1 MNLDEGLILQ
11 RATPLVV
18 EISGS
23 DSVVVRSADRKLE
36 CGPHCLAVLDT
47 FAEPLSVKE
56 AMARL
61 KGRSAGLQDWL
72 DLIGTIDALKQAK
85 MLVDPGAEAAD
96 VDRVLDTSVS
106 SYHVTMLD
114 DRDRTSRFIEAT
126 ESTVREGDVVVD
138 LGSGTGVLA
147 MASARAGARHVYAIE
162 AGEVAGAAEALI
174 EANGFADR
182 ITVVRGWSTR
192 VTLPERGDVLISET
206 IAAQPLGERVLEI
219 TRDAIERHLNPGARM
234 VPARLRLFGLPV
246 PRPENE
252 IAESTFTPQL
262 AAKWAEWY
270 GLDFS
275 TLAQPAERAVTF
287 LLMPDNE
294 VRDLGTLAPPAPFG
308 EIDLATN
315 RDLVF
320 DVSGST
326 VVSEEGVV
334 GGIAIYFELDLARG
348 IQLSNDPAKAGG
360 TNHWSDPVAVL
371 PVPVAVEVGDELE
384 ITYRFGGMKAEL
396 TCVRR

>member
-11 RATPLVV
+11 RATRLTV
-18 EISGS
+18 EIRGS
-23 DSVVVRSADRKLE
+23 EGMVVRSADRSLE
-36 CGPHCLAVLDT
+36 CGPHCLAVLDA

-56 AMARL
+56 AMAGL

-72 DLIGTIDALKQAK
+72 DLIGTIDALRQAK

-96 VDRVLDTSVS
+96 VPDVPDTSVS
-106 SYHVTMLD
+106 SFHVMMLD
-114 DRDRTSRFIEAT
+114 DRDRTSRFIEAI
-126 ESTVREGDVVVD
+126 ESTVRDGDVVID
-138 LGSGTGVLA
+138 LGTGTGVLA

-162 AGEVAGAAEALI
+162 AGEIAGAAEALI
-174 EANGFADR
+174 KANGFADR

-192 VTLPERGDVLISET
+192 VTLPERADVLVSET
-206 IAAQPLGERVLEI
+206 IGAQPLGERVLEI
-219 TRDAIERHLNPGARM
+219 TRDAFKRHLNPGARM
-234 VPARLRLFGLPV
+234 VPARLRVFGLPV
-246 PRPENE
+246 PRPEKE
-252 IAESTFTPQL
+252 IGESTFTPGL
-262 AAKWAEWY
+262 SAKWAEWY

-275 TLAQPAERAVTF
+275 KLAQPAEEGVIF
-287 LLMPDNE
+287 LNMLDNE
-294 VRDLGTLAPPAPFG
+294 VRDLGALAPPVLFG

-360 TNHWSDPVAVL
+360 TNHWADPVAIL
-371 PVPVAVEVGDELE
+371 PVPVAAVVRDQLE